1 MNIRIFNDLFINKIV
16 NKKSIIIV
24 ESIFIITICL
34 IILFFNNFYSYYS
47 NYGEYKDGC
56 IKTIINSK
64 DIDII
69 TSKKE
74 IKINNKIYSYKVD
87 EIKEE
92 DYISGESFFKEVYI
106 KVKDLDKVNNSY
118 IDYLIIKDKETILN
132 YLIKTLKGG

>member
-56 IKTIINSK
+56 IKTIINGK

-69 TSKKE
+69 TTKKE
-74 IKINNKIYSYKVD
+74 IKINNKIYSYKVE

-92 DYISGESFFKEVYI
+92 DYISGEAFFKEVYI